1 MKKTLISVFAI
12 TSLVTVSLVAL
23 KCRLKPPK
31 KEVFNFEEPLK
42 EEEQEVLDENRQLK
56 YDTQNKIEEIKLQ
69 IDVLSDLCKKFPSK
83 PDQFEERILSSYD
96 TKLRIALNSTINA
109 MDIVQLFLDSTLQKK
124 TSNSPNTVLNSIS
137 VNIKE
142 IALHLSIYDSF
153 YPLKE
158 QFSLRDIISRLSETL
173 EFMEDAESVGM
184 LLSSSSAEFNQYG
197 ANDKGLQNSE
207 KKDENIPI
215 IGNTEGG
222 QKEFLEPN
230 IHLKSSPE
238 QLYVYQDFSHSLGD
252 VILSNQLKIEDVPQ
266 ELRLLG
272 GSQLYQ
278 KAWLHSR
285 KHSDVEQYVL
295 TLQLLLNDV
304 KSFKGNGVWTRG
316 EARRLVLE
324 GLINGL
330 DLFNEDKSLI
340 DFIAEQKNNL
350 EDIGILYDPDYSSVF
365 SKEKIRKD
373 ENEEDDFF
381 SEKAKIILSN
391 KAESNKAEIKVLGYI
406 IRQVIRSHEK
416 GINVVVFKYSNYL
429 KKARNSFEYLVKH
442 LDEIEQSPKVLR
454 VKVTAFYIAIYFER
468 K

>member
-1 MKKTLISVFAI
+1 MKKTLIPIFAF
-12 TSLVTVSLVAL
+12 TSLLTANLIAL
-23 KCRLKPPK
+23 KFKYKPPK
-31 KEVFNFEEPLK
+31 KEIFNFDEPLK
-42 EEEQEVLDENRQLK
+42 EEEQEVLDENKQLK
-56 YDTQNKIEEIKLQ
+56 YDTQNKIEEINLQ
-69 IDVLSDLCKKFPSK
+69 IEVLSDLSKKFPSK
-83 PDQFEERILSSYD
+83 QDQFEERILSSYN
-96 TKLRIALNSTINA
+96 TNLRIALNYAINA
-109 MDIVQLFLDSTLQKK
+109 MDIVQLFLDITLQKK
-124 TSNSPNTVLNSIS
+124 TSNSPDTVLNSIS
-137 VNIKE
+137 ANLKE

-158 QFSLRDIISRLSETL
+158 QFSIRDIISKLSQTL
-173 EFMEDAESVGM
+173 EFMEDAESDGM
-184 LLSSSSAEFNQYG
+184 LLTSSSAESNQY
-197 ANDKGLQNSE
+197 DFSE
-207 KKDENIPI
+207 KSDENITI
-215 IGNTEGG
+215 IGNTGGG
-222 QKEFLEPN
+222 QQEFLHPN
-230 IHLKSSPE
+230 ILVNNSPE
-238 QLYVYQDFSHSLGD
+238 QLYIYQDFSHSLGD
-252 VILSNQLKIEDVPQ
+252 VILSNQLKIEDIPQ

-330 DLFNEDKSLI
+330 DLFNEDKALI
-340 DFIAEQKNNL
+340 DFIAEQKDNL

-381 SEKAKIILSN
+381 SKKAKMILSN
-391 KAESNKAEIKVLGYI
+391 KEDSNKAEIKVLGYI
-406 IRQVIRSHEK
+406 IRQVIRAHEK
-416 GINVVVFKYSNYL
+416 GINVVVFKHSNYL
-429 KKARNSFEYLVKH
+429 KKERNSFVYLVEH

-454 VKVTAFYIAIYFER
+454 VKVTAFYIAIYF
-468 K
+468 KKG

>member
-96 TKLRIALNSTINA
+96 IKLRIALNYTINA

-158 QFSLRDIISRLSETL
+158 QFSLRDIISKLSETL

-184 LLSSSSAEFNQYG
+184 LLTSSSAESNQY
-197 ANDKGLQNSE
+197 NFSE
-207 KKDENIPI
+207 KSDENITI
-215 IGNTEGG
+215 IGNTGGG
-222 QKEFLEPN
+222 QQEFLHPN
-230 IHLKSSPE
+230 ILVNNSPE
-238 QLYVYQDFSHSLGD
+238 QLYIYQDFSHSLGD
-252 VILSNQLKIEDVPQ
+252 VILSNQLKIEDIPQ

-278 KAWLHSR
+278 KAWLYSK
-285 KHSDVEQYVL
+285 KHSDVERYIL
-295 TLQLLLNDV
+295 TFRLLLNDI
-304 KSFKGNGVWTRG
+304 KSLKENSAWTRK
-316 EARRLVLE
+316 EAIKLILDE
-324 GLINGL
+324 LINGT
-330 DLFNEDKSLI
+330 DFFNENKVLI
-340 DFIAEQKNNL
+340 DFIIEQKDTL
-350 EDIGILYDPDYSSVF
+350 EGFGILYDPDYSSVS
-365 SKEKIRKD
+365 SKEKSKTDEKD
-373 ENEEDDFF
+373 ELKFFPKNVVASVYSGKEEL
-381 SEKAKIILSN
+381 KILSYIARQIRRFQVRGIRFAIIVN
-391 KAESNKAEIKVLGYI
+391 SKYFKRPRKAY
-406 IRQVIRSHEK
+406 
-416 GINVVVFKYSNYL
+416 
-429 KKARNSFEYLVKH
+429 EYLVEH
-442 LDEIEQSPKVLR
+442 ADEWRESPEVSDIVISDIS
-454 VKVTAFYIAIYFER
+454 VKIYFKR